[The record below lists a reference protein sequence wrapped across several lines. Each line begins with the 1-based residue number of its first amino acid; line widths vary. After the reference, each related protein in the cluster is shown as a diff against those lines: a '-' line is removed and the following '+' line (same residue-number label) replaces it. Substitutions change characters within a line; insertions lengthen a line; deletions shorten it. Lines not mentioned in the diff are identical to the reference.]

1 MLEAQSPAE
10 CHLAF
15 PVLAGDAHKVV
26 QKRICVELE
35 EDGRKPKRLFG
46 SQGPR
51 LCGVADHE
59 SFLGAP
65 SYLSSWGHNVCEVI
79 LPSGC

>member
-26 QKRICVELE
+26 QKRFCVELE
-35 EDGRKPKRLFG
+35 EDGRKPKHRFG
-46 SQGPR
+46 SQGPA

-65 SYLSSWGHNVCEVI
+65 SNVCEVI